1 MAQSNNGDIF
11 DFLINPVFST
21 EGVKDSYNTLS
32 DELGRIAERIADQ
45 IEDKLGDAFTKGIDK
60 TNINQVIKLVN
71 SLGGEVTRTG
81 TTINTTFKD
90 ASGNIIKVAD
100 NVKSAISLIENDL
113 VDLRNKGVDIGDSL
127 TKIQEFKTT
136 GQTYT
141 FSDQIKEQN
150 ELENNIIQ
158 NLEKRYQYELKIKDA
173 QRDGDSAKK
182 SYYETLKSILKTERD
197 EYSTQLKNLTD
208 SDTTAEI
215 QKQEAALHQK
225 ANAYGVLTSEQKKQE
240 TQDATEKKN
249 IQDATTLLKQYYTIR
264 SNMDKMKANGQEG
277 GNYWSEQE
285 QELQKV
291 IASLTTYGVTVDQTT
306 GKLKFDQQAQ
316 QALQL
321 ASNIDKV
328 NTTVNQG
335 NAGIEQRNAK
345 LADQAPI
352 IAIKNYEQELRKAR
366 ELESNNKQGTQAY
379 QQTQQ
384 AIAAL
389 ETELDKYGIKVNTS
403 ADGTHTLEV
412 KQGAATTQTQQL
424 TEAINN
430 FNVSQENANAQN
442 DSFGKSIQESVAN
455 FIKYQVALE
464 ALNKLVSEFTS
475 AIKEM
480 DDAMTQVRMVTMDSY
495 EDTVK
500 LSQQYG
506 ELAQKLGTTVTTVAE
521 GADAWLRQGYNAK
534 DAMTMLE
541 ASTTL
546 ATVGQMSA
554 ADATDQL
561 TAVTKSYNTEVEDTM
576 GIVDK
581 LVSVDLAYA
590 ASSSEISTALQKVAS
605 SAGQAGLGLD
615 KLIGLITVSEEK
627 TRQSAEVI
635 GSAWQ
640 SIVSRIS
647 KIPANVDLDDLTD
660 ETGKVVAT
668 VNDADKVLT
677 KYGIALVGTD
687 GKMRDL
693 GTIMDEIG
701 AKWSKMSQLEQNQL
715 AYVVAGLSQCWHKMC
730 LIDGKLL

>member
-32 DELGRIAERIADQ
+32 DELGRIAERIANQ

-90 ASGNIIKVAD
+90 ASGNIIKIAD

-197 EYSTQLKNLTD
+197 EYSTQLKNLTG

-215 QKQEAALHQK
+215 QKQEAALRQK

-328 NTTVNQG
+328 NNTVNQG
-335 NAGIEQRNAK
+335 NSGIDQRNAK

-442 DSFGKSIQESVAN
+442 DFFGKSIQESVAN

-475 AIKEM
+475 AIKDM
-480 DDAMTQVRMVTMDSY
+480 DDAMTQVRMVTMGSY

-541 ASTTL
+541 ASTIL
-546 ATVGQMSA
+546 ATVGQMDA
-554 ADATDQL
+554 AEATDQL
-561 TAVTKSYNTEVEDTM
+561 TA
-576 GIVDK
+576 
-581 LVSVDLAYA
+581 
-590 ASSSEISTALQKVAS
+590 
-605 SAGQAGLGLD
+605 
-615 KLIGLITVSEEK
+615 
-627 TRQSAEVI
+627 
-635 GSAWQ
+635 
-640 SIVSRIS
+640 
-647 KIPANVDLDDLTD
+647 
-660 ETGKVVAT
+660 
-668 VNDADKVLT
+668 
-677 KYGIALVGTD
+677 
-687 GKMRDL
+687 
-693 GTIMDEIG
+693 
-701 AKWSKMSQLEQNQL
+701 
-715 AYVVAGLSQCWHKMC
+715 
-730 LIDGKLL
+730 

>member
-197 EYSTQLKNLTD
+197 EYSTQLKNLTG

-215 QKQEAALHQK
+215 QKQEAALRQK

-328 NTTVNQG
+328 NNTVNQG
-335 NAGIEQRNAK
+335 NSGIDQRNAK

-352 IAIKNYEQELRKAR
+352 TAIKNYEQELRKAR

-430 FNVSQENANAQN
+430 FNVSQENANTQN

-480 DDAMTQVRMVTMDSY
+480 DDAMTQVRMVTMGSY
-495 EDTVK
+495 EDTMK

-561 TAVTKSYNTEVEDTM
+561 TA
-576 GIVDK
+576 
-581 LVSVDLAYA
+581 
-590 ASSSEISTALQKVAS
+590 
-605 SAGQAGLGLD
+605 
-615 KLIGLITVSEEK
+615 
-627 TRQSAEVI
+627 
-635 GSAWQ
+635 
-640 SIVSRIS
+640 
-647 KIPANVDLDDLTD
+647 
-660 ETGKVVAT
+660 
-668 VNDADKVLT
+668 
-677 KYGIALVGTD
+677 
-687 GKMRDL
+687 
-693 GTIMDEIG
+693 
-701 AKWSKMSQLEQNQL
+701 
-715 AYVVAGLSQCWHKMC
+715 
-730 LIDGKLL
+730 

>member
-32 DELGRIAERIADQ
+32 DELGRIAERIANQ

-197 EYSTQLKNLTD
+197 EYSTQLKNLTG

-215 QKQEAALHQK
+215 QKQEAALRQK

-240 TQDATEKKN
+240 TQDETEKKN
-249 IQDATTLLKQYYTIR
+249 ITQATTLLKQYYTIR

-321 ASNIDKV
+321 ASNIDNV
-328 NTTVNQG
+328 NNTVNQG
-335 NAGIEQRNAK
+335 NSGIDQRNAK

-442 DSFGKSIQESVAN
+442 NSFGKSIQESVAN

-480 DDAMTQVRMVTMDSY
+480 DDAMTQVRMVTMGSY

-534 DAMTMLE
+534 DAVTMLE

-546 ATVGQMSA
+546 ATVGQMDA
-554 ADATDQL
+554 AEATDQL
-561 TAVTKSYNTEVEDTM
+561 TA
-576 GIVDK
+576 
-581 LVSVDLAYA
+581 
-590 ASSSEISTALQKVAS
+590 
-605 SAGQAGLGLD
+605 
-615 KLIGLITVSEEK
+615 
-627 TRQSAEVI
+627 
-635 GSAWQ
+635 
-640 SIVSRIS
+640 
-647 KIPANVDLDDLTD
+647 
-660 ETGKVVAT
+660 
-668 VNDADKVLT
+668 
-677 KYGIALVGTD
+677 
-687 GKMRDL
+687 
-693 GTIMDEIG
+693 
-701 AKWSKMSQLEQNQL
+701 
-715 AYVVAGLSQCWHKMC
+715 
-730 LIDGKLL
+730 

>member
-21 EGVKDSYNTLS
+21 EGVKDSSGGLQ
-32 DELGRIAERIADQ
+32 DEIERIAERISNQ
-45 IEDKLGDAFTKGIDK
+45 IKDKMGKAFSFPSGFKKNDISD
-60 TNINQVIKLVN
+60 VLKLVN
-71 SLGGEVTRTG
+71 QLGGELTRTG
-81 TTINTTFKD
+81 TNISATFKD
-90 ASGNIIKVAD
+90 AKGNIIKVT
-100 NVKSAISLIENDL
+100 
-113 VDLRNKGVDIGDSL
+113 DSL
-127 TKIQEFKTT
+127 DTAINKLETKYANMANNGIDVSQVT
-136 GQTYT
+136 GKLNELKNTSETYT
-141 FSDQIKEQN
+141 FSDQIKERN
-150 ELENNIIQ
+150 ELESNIIQ
-158 NLEKRYQYELKIKDA
+158 NLEKQYQYELKIKDA
-173 QRDGDSAKK
+173 VKDGDTAKEN
-182 SYYETLKSILKTERD
+182 YYNSLKSILSTETSG
-197 EYSTQLKNLTD
+197 YQNQLKNLTG

-215 QKQEAALHQK
+215 QKQEAALRQK
-225 ANAYGVLTSEQKKQE
+225 ADAYDTLVAAQKKQE
-240 TQDATEKKN
+240 TQDTTEKRN

-328 NTTVNQG
+328 NNTVNQG
-335 NAGIEQRNAK
+335 NTGIDQRNAK

-352 IAIKNYEQELRKAR
+352 TAIKNYEQELKKAR

-430 FNVSQENANAQN
+430 FNVSQENANTQN
-442 DSFGKSIQESVAN
+442 DSFGKSIEESVAN

-475 AIKEM
+475 AIKDM
-480 DDAMTQVRMVTMDSY
+480 DDAMTQVRMVTMGSY

-521 GADAWLRQGYNAK
+521 GADAWL
-534 DAMTMLE
+534 
-541 ASTTL
+541 
-546 ATVGQMSA
+546 
-554 ADATDQL
+554 
-561 TAVTKSYNTEVEDTM
+561 
-576 GIVDK
+576 
-581 LVSVDLAYA
+581 DL
-590 ASSSEISTALQKVAS
+590 S
-605 SAGQAGLGLD
+605 
-615 KLIGLITVSEEK
+615 
-627 TRQSAEVI
+627 
-635 GSAWQ
+635 GS
-640 SIVSRIS
+640 R
-647 KIPANVDLDDLTD
+647 
-660 ETGKVVAT
+660 
-668 VNDADKVLT
+668 
-677 KYGIALVGTD
+677 
-687 GKMRDL
+687 
-693 GTIMDEIG
+693 
-701 AKWSKMSQLEQNQL
+701 
-715 AYVVAGLSQCWHKMC
+715 
-730 LIDGKLL
+730 

>member
-197 EYSTQLKNLTD
+197 EYSTQLKNLTG

-215 QKQEAALHQK
+215 QKQEAALRQK

-328 NTTVNQG
+328 NNTVNQG
-335 NAGIEQRNAK
+335 NSGIDQRNAK

-352 IAIKNYEQELRKAR
+352 TAIKNYEQELRKAR

-480 DDAMTQVRMVTMDSY
+480 DDAMTQVRMVTMGSY

-546 ATVGQMSA
+546 ATVGQMDA

-561 TAVTKSYNTEVEDTM
+561 TA
-576 GIVDK
+576 
-581 LVSVDLAYA
+581 
-590 ASSSEISTALQKVAS
+590 
-605 SAGQAGLGLD
+605 
-615 KLIGLITVSEEK
+615 
-627 TRQSAEVI
+627 
-635 GSAWQ
+635 
-640 SIVSRIS
+640 
-647 KIPANVDLDDLTD
+647 
-660 ETGKVVAT
+660 
-668 VNDADKVLT
+668 
-677 KYGIALVGTD
+677 
-687 GKMRDL
+687 
-693 GTIMDEIG
+693 
-701 AKWSKMSQLEQNQL
+701 
-715 AYVVAGLSQCWHKMC
+715 
-730 LIDGKLL
+730 

>member
-32 DELGRIAERIADQ
+32 DELGRIAERIANQ

-136 GQTYT
+136 GKTYT

-197 EYSTQLKNLTD
+197 EYSTQLKNLTG

-215 QKQEAALHQK
+215 QKQEAALRQK

-240 TQDATEKKN
+240 TQDAIEKKN

-335 NAGIEQRNAK
+335 NSGIDQRNAK

-352 IAIKNYEQELRKAR
+352 TAIKNYEQELRKAR

-389 ETELDKYGIKVNTS
+389 ETELDKYGIKVNIS

-430 FNVSQENANAQN
+430 FNVSRENANAQN

-480 DDAMTQVRMVTMDSY
+480 DDAMTQVRMVTMGSY

-546 ATVGQMSA
+546 ATVGQMDA
-554 ADATDQL
+554 AEATDQL
-561 TAVTKSYNTEVEDTM
+561 TA
-576 GIVDK
+576 
-581 LVSVDLAYA
+581 
-590 ASSSEISTALQKVAS
+590 
-605 SAGQAGLGLD
+605 
-615 KLIGLITVSEEK
+615 
-627 TRQSAEVI
+627 
-635 GSAWQ
+635 
-640 SIVSRIS
+640 
-647 KIPANVDLDDLTD
+647 
-660 ETGKVVAT
+660 
-668 VNDADKVLT
+668 
-677 KYGIALVGTD
+677 
-687 GKMRDL
+687 
-693 GTIMDEIG
+693 
-701 AKWSKMSQLEQNQL
+701 
-715 AYVVAGLSQCWHKMC
+715 
-730 LIDGKLL
+730 

>member
-197 EYSTQLKNLTD
+197 EYSTQLKNLTG

-215 QKQEAALHQK
+215 QKQEAALRQK

-291 IASLTTYGVTVDQTT
+291 ISSLTTYGVTVDQTT
-306 GKLKFDQQAQ
+306 GKLKFNQQAQ

-328 NTTVNQG
+328 NNTVNQG
-335 NAGIEQRNAK
+335 NSGIDQRNAK

-352 IAIKNYEQELRKAR
+352 TAIKNYEQELRKAR

-430 FNVSQENANAQN
+430 FNVSQENANTQN
-442 DSFGKSIQESVAN
+442 DSFGKSIQESIAN

-475 AIKEM
+475 AIKDM
-480 DDAMTQVRMVTMDSY
+480 DDAMTQVRMVTMGSY

-506 ELAQKLGTTVTTVAE
+506 ELAQKFGTTVTTVAE

-546 ATVGQMSA
+546 ATVGQMDA
-554 ADATDQL
+554 AEATDQL
-561 TAVTKSYNTEVEDTM
+561 TA
-576 GIVDK
+576 
-581 LVSVDLAYA
+581 
-590 ASSSEISTALQKVAS
+590 
-605 SAGQAGLGLD
+605 
-615 KLIGLITVSEEK
+615 
-627 TRQSAEVI
+627 
-635 GSAWQ
+635 
-640 SIVSRIS
+640 
-647 KIPANVDLDDLTD
+647 
-660 ETGKVVAT
+660 
-668 VNDADKVLT
+668 
-677 KYGIALVGTD
+677 
-687 GKMRDL
+687 
-693 GTIMDEIG
+693 
-701 AKWSKMSQLEQNQL
+701 
-715 AYVVAGLSQCWHKMC
+715 
-730 LIDGKLL
+730 

>member
-32 DELGRIAERIADQ
+32 DELGRIAERIANQ

-197 EYSTQLKNLTD
+197 EYSIQLKNLTG

-215 QKQEAALHQK
+215 QKQEAALRQK

-335 NAGIEQRNAK
+335 NSGIDQRNAK

-480 DDAMTQVRMVTMDSY
+480 DDAMTQVRMVTMGSY

-546 ATVGQMSA
+546 ATVGQMDA
-554 ADATDQL
+554 AEATDQL
-561 TAVTKSYNTEVEDTM
+561 TA
-576 GIVDK
+576 
-581 LVSVDLAYA
+581 
-590 ASSSEISTALQKVAS
+590 
-605 SAGQAGLGLD
+605 
-615 KLIGLITVSEEK
+615 
-627 TRQSAEVI
+627 
-635 GSAWQ
+635 
-640 SIVSRIS
+640 
-647 KIPANVDLDDLTD
+647 
-660 ETGKVVAT
+660 
-668 VNDADKVLT
+668 
-677 KYGIALVGTD
+677 
-687 GKMRDL
+687 
-693 GTIMDEIG
+693 
-701 AKWSKMSQLEQNQL
+701 
-715 AYVVAGLSQCWHKMC
+715 
-730 LIDGKLL
+730 

>member
-197 EYSTQLKNLTD
+197 EYSTQLKNLTG

-215 QKQEAALHQK
+215 QKQEVALRQK

-291 IASLTTYGVTVDQTT
+291 IATLTTYGVTVDQTT

-335 NAGIEQRNAK
+335 NAGIDQRNAK

-403 ADGTHTLEV
+403 ADGTHTLEI

-442 DSFGKSIQESVAN
+442 NSFGKSIQESVAN

-475 AIKEM
+475 AIKDM
-480 DDAMTQVRMVTMDSY
+480 DDAMTQVRMVTMGSY

-554 ADATDQL
+554 SDATDQL
-561 TAVTKSYNTEVEDTM
+561 TA
-576 GIVDK
+576 
-581 LVSVDLAYA
+581 
-590 ASSSEISTALQKVAS
+590 
-605 SAGQAGLGLD
+605 
-615 KLIGLITVSEEK
+615 
-627 TRQSAEVI
+627 
-635 GSAWQ
+635 
-640 SIVSRIS
+640 
-647 KIPANVDLDDLTD
+647 
-660 ETGKVVAT
+660 
-668 VNDADKVLT
+668 
-677 KYGIALVGTD
+677 
-687 GKMRDL
+687 
-693 GTIMDEIG
+693 
-701 AKWSKMSQLEQNQL
+701 
-715 AYVVAGLSQCWHKMC
+715 
-730 LIDGKLL
+730 

>member
-32 DELGRIAERIADQ
+32 DELGRIAERIANQ

-197 EYSTQLKNLTD
+197 EYSTQLKNLTG

-215 QKQEAALHQK
+215 QKQEAALRQK

-240 TQDATEKKN
+240 TQDETEKKN
-249 IQDATTLLKQYYTIR
+249 ITQATTLLKQYYTIR

-316 QALQL
+316 QALKL

-328 NTTVNQG
+328 NNTVNQG
-335 NAGIEQRNAK
+335 NSGIDQRNAK

-352 IAIKNYEQELRKAR
+352 TAIKNYEQELRKAR

-379 QQTQQ
+379 QQTKQ

-389 ETELDKYGIKVNTS
+389 ETELDKYGIKVNIS
-403 ADGTHTLEV
+403 SDGTHTLEV

-424 TEAINN
+424 TEAINS

-480 DDAMTQVRMVTMDSY
+480 DDAMTQVRMVTMGSY

-546 ATVGQMSA
+546 ATVGQMDA

-561 TAVTKSYNTEVEDTM
+561 TA
-576 GIVDK
+576 
-581 LVSVDLAYA
+581 
-590 ASSSEISTALQKVAS
+590 
-605 SAGQAGLGLD
+605 
-615 KLIGLITVSEEK
+615 
-627 TRQSAEVI
+627 
-635 GSAWQ
+635 
-640 SIVSRIS
+640 
-647 KIPANVDLDDLTD
+647 
-660 ETGKVVAT
+660 
-668 VNDADKVLT
+668 
-677 KYGIALVGTD
+677 
-687 GKMRDL
+687 
-693 GTIMDEIG
+693 
-701 AKWSKMSQLEQNQL
+701 
-715 AYVVAGLSQCWHKMC
+715 
-730 LIDGKLL
+730 

>member
-21 EGVKDSYNTLS
+21 EGVKDSSGGLQ
-32 DELGRIAERIADQ
+32 DEIERIAERISNQ
-45 IEDKLGDAFTKGIDK
+45 IKDKMGKAFSFPSGFKKNDISD
-60 TNINQVIKLVN
+60 VLKLVN
-71 SLGGEVTRTG
+71 QLGGEFTRTG
-81 TTINTTFKD
+81 TNISATFKD
-90 ASGNIIKVAD
+90 AKGNIVKVT
-100 NVKSAISLIENDL
+100 
-113 VDLRNKGVDIGDSL
+113 DSL
-127 TKIQEFKTT
+127 DTAINKLETKYANMANNGIDVSQVT
-136 GQTYT
+136 GKLNELKNTSETYT
-141 FSDQIKEQN
+141 FSDQIKERN
-150 ELENNIIQ
+150 ELESNIIQ
-158 NLEKRYQYELKIKDA
+158 NLEKQYQYELKIKDA
-173 QRDGDSAKK
+173 VKDGDAAKE
-182 SYYETLKSILKTERD
+182 SYYNSLKSILSTETSG
-197 EYSTQLKNLTD
+197 YKNQLQNLTG

-215 QKQEAALHQK
+215 QKQEAALRKK
-225 ANAYGVLTSEQKKQE
+225 ADAYDTLVAAQKKQE
-240 TQDATEKKN
+240 TQDATEKQN
-249 IQDATTLLKQYYTIR
+249 ITQATTLLKQYYTIR
-264 SNMDKMKANGQEG
+264 SDMDKMKANGQEG

-328 NTTVNQG
+328 NNTVNQG
-335 NAGIEQRNAK
+335 NSGIDQRNAK

-352 IAIKNYEQELRKAR
+352 TAIKNYEQELRKAR

-384 AIAAL
+384 AITAL
-389 ETELDKYGIKVNTS
+389 EAELDKYGIKVNTS

-475 AIKEM
+475 AIKDM
-480 DDAMTQVRMVTMDSY
+480 DDAMTQVRMVTMGSY

-500 LSQQYG
+500 LGQQYG

-521 GADAWLRQGYNAK
+521 GADEWLRQGYNAK

-561 TAVTKSYNTEVEDTM
+561 TA
-576 GIVDK
+576 
-581 LVSVDLAYA
+581 
-590 ASSSEISTALQKVAS
+590 
-605 SAGQAGLGLD
+605 
-615 KLIGLITVSEEK
+615 
-627 TRQSAEVI
+627 
-635 GSAWQ
+635 
-640 SIVSRIS
+640 
-647 KIPANVDLDDLTD
+647 
-660 ETGKVVAT
+660 
-668 VNDADKVLT
+668 
-677 KYGIALVGTD
+677 
-687 GKMRDL
+687 
-693 GTIMDEIG
+693 
-701 AKWSKMSQLEQNQL
+701 
-715 AYVVAGLSQCWHKMC
+715 
-730 LIDGKLL
+730 

>member
-32 DELGRIAERIADQ
+32 DELERIAERIADQ

-60 TNINQVIKLVN
+60 TNINEVIKLVD

-90 ASGNIIKVAD
+90 ASGNVIKIAD
-100 NVKSAISLIENDL
+100 SVKSAISLIESDL
-113 VDLRNKGVDIGDSL
+113 VDLRNKGIDVGDSL

-173 QRDGDSAKK
+173 QRDGDTAKK

-197 EYSTQLKNLTD
+197 EYSTQLKNLTG

-215 QKQEAALHQK
+215 QKQEAALRQK
-225 ANAYGVLTSEQKKQE
+225 ANAYGVLTSEQKKQQ
-240 TQDATEKKN
+240 TQDETEKKN
-249 IQDATTLLKQYYTIR
+249 ITQATTLLKQYYTIR

-328 NTTVNQG
+328 NNAVNQG
-335 NAGIEQRNAK
+335 NAGIEQRSAK

-352 IAIKNYEQELRKAR
+352 TAIKNYEQELRKAR

-389 ETELDKYGIKVNTS
+389 EAELDKYGIKVNTS

-430 FNVSQENANAQN
+430 FNVSQENANNQN
-442 DSFGKSIQESVAN
+442 NSFGKSIEESVTN

-475 AIKEM
+475 AIKDM
-480 DDAMTQVRMVTMDSY
+480 DDAMTQVRMVTMGSY

-521 GADAWLRQGYNAK
+521 GADAWL
-534 DAMTMLE
+534 
-541 ASTTL
+541 
-546 ATVGQMSA
+546 
-554 ADATDQL
+554 
-561 TAVTKSYNTEVEDTM
+561 
-576 GIVDK
+576 K
-581 LVSVDLAYA
+581 L
-590 ASSSEISTALQKVAS
+590 
-605 SAGQAGLGLD
+605 
-615 KLIGLITVSEEK
+615 
-627 TRQSAEVI
+627 
-635 GSAWQ
+635 
-640 SIVSRIS
+640 SRS
-647 KIPANVDLDDLTD
+647 RNKPF
-660 ETGKVVAT
+660 
-668 VNDADKVLT
+668 
-677 KYGIALVGTD
+677 
-687 GKMRDL
+687 
-693 GTIMDEIG
+693 
-701 AKWSKMSQLEQNQL
+701 
-715 AYVVAGLSQCWHKMC
+715 
-730 LIDGKLL
+730 

>member
-197 EYSTQLKNLTD
+197 EYSTQLKNLTG

-215 QKQEAALHQK
+215 QKQEAALRQK

-335 NAGIEQRNAK
+335 NSGIDQRNAK

-352 IAIKNYEQELRKAR
+352 TAIKNYEQELRKAR

-430 FNVSQENANAQN
+430 FNVSQENANTQN

-475 AIKEM
+475 AIKDM
-480 DDAMTQVRMVTMDSY
+480 DDAMTQVRMVTMGSY

-521 GADAWLRQGYNAK
+521 GADAWL
-534 DAMTMLE
+534 
-541 ASTTL
+541 
-546 ATVGQMSA
+546 
-554 ADATDQL
+554 
-561 TAVTKSYNTEVEDTM
+561 
-576 GIVDK
+576 
-581 LVSVDLAYA
+581 DL
-590 ASSSEISTALQKVAS
+590 S
-605 SAGQAGLGLD
+605 
-615 KLIGLITVSEEK
+615 
-627 TRQSAEVI
+627 
-635 GSAWQ
+635 GS
-640 SIVSRIS
+640 R
-647 KIPANVDLDDLTD
+647 
-660 ETGKVVAT
+660 
-668 VNDADKVLT
+668 
-677 KYGIALVGTD
+677 
-687 GKMRDL
+687 
-693 GTIMDEIG
+693 
-701 AKWSKMSQLEQNQL
+701 
-715 AYVVAGLSQCWHKMC
+715 
-730 LIDGKLL
+730 

>member
-11 DFLINPVFST
+11 DFLINPVFSI

-197 EYSTQLKNLTD
+197 EYSTQLKNLTG

-215 QKQEAALHQK
+215 QKQEAALRQK

-240 TQDATEKKN
+240 TQDATEKQN
-249 IQDATTLLKQYYTIR
+249 ITQATTLLKQYYTIR

-335 NAGIEQRNAK
+335 NAGIDQRNAK

-480 DDAMTQVRMVTMDSY
+480 DDAMTQVRMVTMGSY

-521 GADAWLRQGYNAK
+521 GADAWL
-534 DAMTMLE
+534 
-541 ASTTL
+541 
-546 ATVGQMSA
+546 
-554 ADATDQL
+554 
-561 TAVTKSYNTEVEDTM
+561 
-576 GIVDK
+576 
-581 LVSVDLAYA
+581 DL
-590 ASSSEISTALQKVAS
+590 S
-605 SAGQAGLGLD
+605 
-615 KLIGLITVSEEK
+615 
-627 TRQSAEVI
+627 
-635 GSAWQ
+635 GS
-640 SIVSRIS
+640 R
-647 KIPANVDLDDLTD
+647 
-660 ETGKVVAT
+660 
-668 VNDADKVLT
+668 
-677 KYGIALVGTD
+677 
-687 GKMRDL
+687 
-693 GTIMDEIG
+693 
-701 AKWSKMSQLEQNQL
+701 
-715 AYVVAGLSQCWHKMC
+715 
-730 LIDGKLL
+730 

>member
-197 EYSTQLKNLTD
+197 EYSTQLKNLTG

-215 QKQEAALHQK
+215 QKQEAALRQK

-291 IASLTTYGVTVDQTT
+291 ISSLTTYGVTVDQTT
-306 GKLKFDQQAQ
+306 GKLKFNQQAQ

-328 NTTVNQG
+328 NNTVNQG
-335 NAGIEQRNAK
+335 NSGIDQRNAK

-352 IAIKNYEQELRKAR
+352 TAIKNYEQELRKAR

-430 FNVSQENANAQN
+430 FNVSQENANTQN
-442 DSFGKSIQESVAN
+442 DSFGKSIQESIAN

-475 AIKEM
+475 AIKDM
-480 DDAMTQVRMVTMDSY
+480 DDAMTQVRMVTMGSY

-506 ELAQKLGTTVTTVAE
+506 ELAQKFGTTVTTVAE

-561 TAVTKSYNTEVEDTM
+561 TAITKSYNTEVEDTM

-640 SIVSRIS
+640 SIVSR
-647 KIPANVDLDDLTD
+647 
-660 ETGKVVAT
+660 
-668 VNDADKVLT
+668 
-677 KYGIALVGTD
+677 
-687 GKMRDL
+687 
-693 GTIMDEIG
+693 
-701 AKWSKMSQLEQNQL
+701 
-715 AYVVAGLSQCWHKMC
+715 
-730 LIDGKLL
+730 

>member
-197 EYSTQLKNLTD
+197 EYSTQLKNLTG

-215 QKQEAALHQK
+215 QKQEAALRQK

-328 NTTVNQG
+328 NQG
-335 NAGIEQRNAK
+335 NSGIDQRNAK

-352 IAIKNYEQELRKAR
+352 TAIKNYEQELRKAR

-430 FNVSQENANAQN
+430 FNVSQENANTQN

-475 AIKEM
+475 AIKDM
-480 DDAMTQVRMVTMDSY
+480 DDAMTQVRMVTMGSY

-561 TAVTKSYNTEVEDTM
+561 TA
-576 GIVDK
+576 
-581 LVSVDLAYA
+581 
-590 ASSSEISTALQKVAS
+590 
-605 SAGQAGLGLD
+605 
-615 KLIGLITVSEEK
+615 
-627 TRQSAEVI
+627 
-635 GSAWQ
+635 
-640 SIVSRIS
+640 
-647 KIPANVDLDDLTD
+647 
-660 ETGKVVAT
+660 
-668 VNDADKVLT
+668 
-677 KYGIALVGTD
+677 
-687 GKMRDL
+687 
-693 GTIMDEIG
+693 
-701 AKWSKMSQLEQNQL
+701 
-715 AYVVAGLSQCWHKMC
+715 
-730 LIDGKLL
+730 

>member
-32 DELGRIAERIADQ
+32 DELGRIAERIANQ

-197 EYSTQLKNLTD
+197 EYSTQLKNLTG

-215 QKQEAALHQK
+215 QKQEAALRQK

-328 NTTVNQG
+328 NNTVNQG
-335 NAGIEQRNAK
+335 NAGIDQRNAK

-352 IAIKNYEQELRKAR
+352 TAIKNYEQELRKAR

-430 FNVSQENANAQN
+430 FNVSQENANTQN
-442 DSFGKSIQESVAN
+442 DSFGKSIQESIAN

-475 AIKEM
+475 AIKDM
-480 DDAMTQVRMVTMDSY
+480 DDAMTQVRMVTMGSY

-506 ELAQKLGTTVTTVAE
+506 ELAQKFGTTVTTVAE

-546 ATVGQMSA
+546 ATVGQMDA
-554 ADATDQL
+554 AEATDQL
-561 TAVTKSYNTEVEDTM
+561 TA
-576 GIVDK
+576 
-581 LVSVDLAYA
+581 
-590 ASSSEISTALQKVAS
+590 
-605 SAGQAGLGLD
+605 
-615 KLIGLITVSEEK
+615 
-627 TRQSAEVI
+627 
-635 GSAWQ
+635 
-640 SIVSRIS
+640 
-647 KIPANVDLDDLTD
+647 
-660 ETGKVVAT
+660 
-668 VNDADKVLT
+668 
-677 KYGIALVGTD
+677 
-687 GKMRDL
+687 
-693 GTIMDEIG
+693 
-701 AKWSKMSQLEQNQL
+701 
-715 AYVVAGLSQCWHKMC
+715 
-730 LIDGKLL
+730 

>member
-197 EYSTQLKNLTD
+197 EYSTQLKNLTG

-215 QKQEAALHQK
+215 QKQEAALRQK

-291 IASLTTYGVTVDQTT
+291 ISSLTTYGVTVDQTT
-306 GKLKFDQQAQ
+306 GKLKFNQQAQ

-328 NTTVNQG
+328 NNTVNQG
-335 NAGIEQRNAK
+335 NSGIDQRNAK

-352 IAIKNYEQELRKAR
+352 TAIKNYEQELRKAR

-430 FNVSQENANAQN
+430 FNVSQENANTQN

-475 AIKEM
+475 AIKDM
-480 DDAMTQVRMVTMDSY
+480 DDAMTQVRMVTMGSY

-506 ELAQKLGTTVTTVAE
+506 ELAQKFGTTVTTVAE

-546 ATVGQMSA
+546 ATVGQMDA
-554 ADATDQL
+554 AEATDQL
-561 TAVTKSYNTEVEDTM
+561 TA
-576 GIVDK
+576 
-581 LVSVDLAYA
+581 
-590 ASSSEISTALQKVAS
+590 
-605 SAGQAGLGLD
+605 
-615 KLIGLITVSEEK
+615 
-627 TRQSAEVI
+627 
-635 GSAWQ
+635 
-640 SIVSRIS
+640 
-647 KIPANVDLDDLTD
+647 
-660 ETGKVVAT
+660 
-668 VNDADKVLT
+668 
-677 KYGIALVGTD
+677 
-687 GKMRDL
+687 
-693 GTIMDEIG
+693 
-701 AKWSKMSQLEQNQL
+701 
-715 AYVVAGLSQCWHKMC
+715 
-730 LIDGKLL
+730 

>member
-197 EYSTQLKNLTD
+197 EYSTQLKNLTG

-215 QKQEAALHQK
+215 QKQEAALRQK

-328 NTTVNQG
+328 NNTVNQG
-335 NAGIEQRNAK
+335 NSGIDQRNAK
-345 LADQAPI
+345 LADQSPI
-352 IAIKNYEQELRKAR
+352 IAIKNYKQELRKAR

-430 FNVSQENANAQN
+430 FNVSQENANTQN

-475 AIKEM
+475 AIKDM
-480 DDAMTQVRMVTMDSY
+480 DDAMTQVRMVTMGSY

-561 TAVTKSYNTEVEDTM
+561 TA
-576 GIVDK
+576 
-581 LVSVDLAYA
+581 
-590 ASSSEISTALQKVAS
+590 
-605 SAGQAGLGLD
+605 
-615 KLIGLITVSEEK
+615 
-627 TRQSAEVI
+627 
-635 GSAWQ
+635 
-640 SIVSRIS
+640 
-647 KIPANVDLDDLTD
+647 
-660 ETGKVVAT
+660 
-668 VNDADKVLT
+668 
-677 KYGIALVGTD
+677 
-687 GKMRDL
+687 
-693 GTIMDEIG
+693 
-701 AKWSKMSQLEQNQL
+701 
-715 AYVVAGLSQCWHKMC
+715 
-730 LIDGKLL
+730 

>member
-32 DELGRIAERIADQ
+32 DELGRIAERIANQ

-136 GQTYT
+136 GKTYT

-197 EYSTQLKNLTD
+197 EYSTQLKNLTG

-215 QKQEAALHQK
+215 QKQEAALRQK

-240 TQDATEKKN
+240 TQDAIEKKN

-335 NAGIEQRNAK
+335 NSGIDQRNAK

-352 IAIKNYEQELRKAR
+352 TAIKNYEQELRKAR

-389 ETELDKYGIKVNTS
+389 ETELDKYGIKVNIS

-480 DDAMTQVRMVTMDSY
+480 DDAMTQVRMVTMGSY

-546 ATVGQMSA
+546 ATVGQMDA
-554 ADATDQL
+554 AEATDQL
-561 TAVTKSYNTEVEDTM
+561 TA
-576 GIVDK
+576 
-581 LVSVDLAYA
+581 
-590 ASSSEISTALQKVAS
+590 
-605 SAGQAGLGLD
+605 
-615 KLIGLITVSEEK
+615 
-627 TRQSAEVI
+627 
-635 GSAWQ
+635 
-640 SIVSRIS
+640 
-647 KIPANVDLDDLTD
+647 
-660 ETGKVVAT
+660 
-668 VNDADKVLT
+668 
-677 KYGIALVGTD
+677 
-687 GKMRDL
+687 
-693 GTIMDEIG
+693 
-701 AKWSKMSQLEQNQL
+701 
-715 AYVVAGLSQCWHKMC
+715 
-730 LIDGKLL
+730 